1 MKKTTTNLDAGFAGK
16 LALHRQTLRHL
27 AATHLDGVRGG
38 VYADRVP
45 PPPSQTC
52 PPDLPTK

>member
-1 MKKTTTNLDAGFAGK
+1 MKKTTNLDRRSTGK

-27 AATHLDGVRGG
+27 AASHLDEVRGG
-38 VYADRVP
+38 VYAGKVP
-45 PPPSQTC
+45 PPPTNSC